1 MPREWH
7 PLRFFVRDD
16 GRLHPTILFWLFFI
30 PLMALVIAG
39 CYAVLNRRAEQTRV
53 AAVLTRTP
61 TAVAAETSV
70 PAATHTPGPATGE
83 PTPTEYVYDDPS
95 DWEFV
100 ERTDPAGT
108 TYLDLQDWQREQVWH
123 AFEEFW
129 SLRYRAERG
138 MTPIEQIL
146 PLVTGRY
153 IEGVQYDYDYA
164 AETNE
169 YVYLVQPLSDLSR
182 AMLLDS
188 AEGGAVRVKVLL
200 VSESGFPLERRDVQT
215 GQVLSTNERFPYRT
229 WDFILTFMEGR
240 WVVEDSTAEQL
251 Q

>member
-7 PLRFFVRDD
+7 PLRFSVSED
-16 GRLHPTILFWLFFI
+16 GRRHPTILFWLFLI
-30 PLMALVIAG
+30 PLMGIAVAG

-53 AAVLTRTP
+53 AAVLTGTP
-61 TAVAAETSV
+61 TH
-70 PAATHTPGPATGE
+70 AATDTSAPGATSTPGPPTGE
-83 PTPTEYVYDDPS
+83 TTPTQYVYDDPS
-95 DWEFV
+95 GWEFV

-129 SLRYRAERG
+129 NLRYRAEHG

-153 IEGVQYDYDYA
+153 LEGVQYDYDYA
-164 AETNE
+164 AQNGE
-169 YVYLVQPLSDLSR
+169 YVYLVQPLSDLSH

-188 AEGGAVRVKVLL
+188 AEGGTVRVKVLL
-200 VSESGFPLERRDVQT
+200 VSEVGFALERRETST

-229 WDFILTFMEGR
+229 WDFMLTFMDGR
-240 WVVEDSTAEQL
+240 WVVEDSTAERL
-251 Q
+251 E

>member
-7 PLRFFVRDD
+7 PLRFFVSED
-16 GRLHPTILFWLFFI
+16 GRRHPTILFWLFLI
-30 PLMALVIAG
+30 PLMGIAVAG

-53 AAVLTRTP
+53 AAALTRTP
-61 TAVAAETSV
+61 T
-70 PAATHTPGPATGE
+70 PAAADTSAPATPTPRPPTGE
-83 PTPTEYVYDDPS
+83 PTLTEYVYDDPS
-95 DWEFV
+95 GWEFI
-100 ERTDPAGT
+100 ERTDPTGKK
-108 TYLDLQDWQREQVWH
+108 YLDLQDWQREQIWH

-129 SLRYRAERG
+129 DLRYRAEHG

-153 IEGVQYDYDYA
+153 LEGVQYDYDYA
-164 AETNE
+164 AQNGE

-188 AEGGAVRVKVLL
+188 AEGGTVRVKVLL
-200 VSESGFPLERRDVQT
+200 VSEVGFPLERRETST

-229 WDFILTFMEGR
+229 WDFMLTFMDGR
-240 WVVEDSTAEQL
+240 WVVEDSTAERL
-251 Q
+251 E